1 MGTTRRRFIRIVPMA
16 GAALLAGGGAN
27 AAMVDE
33 TSQQARALGYVA
45 DAARADRSRFRQFAA
60 GQRCGVCAL
69 WQGKPGDAVGGCPLF
84 PGLQVDARG
93 WCSAF
98 AKRPKS

>member
-16 GAALLAGGGAN
+16 GAALLAGGVAN
-27 AAMVDE
+27 ASMVDE

-45 DAARADRSRFRQFAA
+45 DAARADRSRFKQYAA
-60 GQRCGVCAL
+60 GQRCGACAL

-84 PGLQVDARG
+84 PGSQVDERG